1 MESKRSSLGLITTI
15 KESKEKTNSYIS
27 IGFTLI
33 VIILLI
39 VFAIRPTITKIV
51 NIRKEIKEKER
62 ISKLLDDR
70 IQTLSSLDDEFE
82 ESKEKFEFI
91 PLVYPES
98 ERYVLLLSNMEP
110 IVNRNSFKLSSLAF
124 DKYDGESFN
133 LPTSALKPTSVRIT
147 VLGLYSNFVSLLKD
161 FESLPMYIVVD
172 RISFGNSKTSET
184 NEVSFTLNLRVYNV
198 NDPKFYS
205 LK

>member
-15 KESKEKTNSYIS
+15 KESKEKTNSYIT

-51 NIRKEIKEKER
+51 NIRKEIKEKGR

-70 IQTLSSLDDEFE
+70 IQTLSSLDNDFQ
-82 ESKEKFEFI
+82 ESKDKFEFV
-91 PLVYPES
+91 PLVFPES
-98 ERYVLLLSNMEP
+98 ERYVLILSNIEP
-110 IVNRNSFKLSSLAF
+110 IVNRNSFKLSSLTF
-124 DKYDGESFN
+124 DKYDGESYN
-133 LPTSALKPTSVRIT
+133 ISTSVLKPTSLRIT
-147 VLGLYSNFVSLLKD
+147 VLGLYSNFVNLLKD
-161 FESLPMYIVVD
+161 LESLPMYIVVD
-172 RISFGNSKTSET
+172 SVSFGSSKASET
-184 NEVSFTLNLRVYNV
+184 NEVSYSLNLRIYNIKE
-198 NDPKFYS
+198 PKFYS

>member
-70 IQTLSSLDDEFE
+70 IQTLSSLDNEFE